1 MLKGKLIVITGGA
14 GLLGREFVKAIVQ
27 NGGIAVIADIN
38 LKSGIKLK
46 EQLSEELKTDKID
59 FVKLDT
65 TSKVSLKKC
74 IDYLDNNYGRI
85 DALVNNAYPKNKNYG
100 RSFFDVEYKDFVENI
115 GLNLGG
121 FFIAIQQF
129 SNYFKKQG
137 SGNIVNICS
146 IYGVIPPKFEI
157 YKNTPMTMPV
167 EYAAI
172 KSGLIH
178 MTKYLSKYF
187 KGLNIKVNAL
197 SPGGIL
203 DNQPNEF
210 LRNYNNYGI
219 SKGMLENQDINGT
232 LIYLL
237 SDMSEYVNGQNII
250 VDDGWSL

>member
-38 LKSGIKLK
+38 LKLGVKLK
-46 EQLSEELKTDKID
+46 EQLSEELKTDKIE
-59 FVKLDT
+59 FVQLDT
-65 TSKVSLKKC
+65 TSKISLKKC
-74 IDYLDNNYGRI
+74 INYLESNYGRI

-115 GLNLGG
+115 GLNIGG
-121 FFIAIQQF
+121 YFIAIQQF

-137 SGNIVNICS
+137 FGNIVNICS

-203 DNQPNEF
+203 DKQPKEF
-210 LRNYNNYGI
+210 LRNYNNYAI
-219 SKGMLENQDINGT
+219 SKGMLENKDMNGT